1 MKVDKGRTT
10 TDKELQTME
19 KKLTGIYSRAE
30 KEVGKRW
37 KEYMDKVNEKAA
49 RLYDDI
55 KAAKTP
61 EGKRLAE
68 KAYKDYV
75 TNATL
80 RNQHFKTLTEQYA
93 KEILD
98 VNKTAVAY
106 VNGKMPDVYATN
118 YNAIGTGIQ
127 SQLKGYS
134 FELVDAATVKS
145 LATKDET
152 LLPYKVVN
160 GKKDVRWNTSAVNSE
175 VLQGI
180 IQGESIPD
188 ISKRLRNVTEMNL
201 SSSIRNAR
209 TSTTSAENRGRMD
222 SFHAAQEKGVVLHK
236 IWMATND
243 GRTREAHILL
253 DGQEQEVDEPFDSE
267 LGPIMYPGD
276 PNADPANV
284 YNCRCTMVTK
294 VLGFGKLNTFSEED
308 LLNESDEDTSYT
320 FKEMKVEKKPE
331 AYTLDEIMEE
341 VERMPNAREYDDEK
355 KNLLPLAN
363 ENGEATASHIYANIP
378 DDEIEKLTIETR
390 VKIDDLYT
398 EQAEVFTSRLE
409 DLAESFDGKI
419 ISGIATEDEPV
430 GITVAKYQD
439 KLIVVDGN
447 NRTNLAI
454 LKGQDEIDVMLID
467 LDEFTKK
474 KKKRMVHGH

>member
-10 TDKELQTME
+10 TDKELRTME

-49 RLYDDI
+49 KLYEDI
-55 KAAKTP
+55 KAAKTS

-93 KEILD
+93 KELLD

-106 VNGKMPDVYATN
+106 VNGKMPDVYAAN

-152 LLPYKVVN
+152 LLPYKIVN
-160 GKKDVRWNTSAVNSE
+160 GKKDVRWNTSAVNNE

-209 TSTTSAENRGRMD
+209 TSTTSAENRGRID
-222 SFHAAQEKGVVLHK
+222 SFRVAQEKGVVLHK
-236 IWMATND
+236 IWMATED

-294 VLGFGKLNTFSEED
+294 VLGFGAAKESVNIQGEQIEFSEKLNAEKW
-308 LLNESDEDTSYT
+308 NEPKAIINELTQ
-320 FKEMKVEKKPE
+320 
-331 AYTLDEIMEE
+331 
-341 VERMPNAREYDDEK
+341 EYNTK
-355 KNLLPLAN
+355 LQTVLPGAHK
-363 ENGEATASHIYANIP
+363 GAG
-378 DDEIEKLTIETR
+378 D
-390 VKIDDLYT
+390 V
-398 EQAEVFTSRLE
+398 Q
-409 DLAESFDGKI
+409 
-419 ISGIATEDEPV
+419 ISGSVMHLSSSAPEVAMHEFAHTISIENQTKFGLYDEADFWKEIKRVYRQYRKEV
-430 GITVAKYQD
+430 GD
-439 KLIVVDGN
+439 
-447 NRTNLAI
+447 
-454 LKGQDEIDVMLID
+454 DVSRWISSYEHGSRSI
-467 LDEFTKK
+467 DEFMAEAFAQAKMSEKGFDLPSKYGKDLTYSMRVLEIVDKYFKK
-474 KKKRMVHGH
+474 K